1 MPKEVKSYFSP
12 LSRKSKCTGEKFL
25 WRKVQ
30 VVMREKE
37 KKGWRRRVEE
47 EKSQENYRGD
57 EESIKYLK
65 LLTCALSLFYPV
77 L

>member
-1 MPKEVKSYFSP
+1 M
-12 LSRKSKCTGEKFL
+12 
-25 WRKVQ
+25 VQ